1 MRTPLTLLATTAL
14 LALFAAGC
22 ASSGPQGFGFE
33 RKFGRGM
40 RNITEFARGGEISR
54 SMEQTALLDGPD
66 MAYTTGFIRGFNRSL
81 VRTGVG
87 VFEIV
92 TAPFPSYDPVFTDY
106 MSVHPV
112 YPDSYKPHLLADPTF
127 GPDSSLGFSGG
138 DVFPFSPG
146 SRFRIFD
153 N

>member
-1 MRTPLTLLATTAL
+1 MAVAGLV
-14 LALFAAGC
+14 LFATGC
-22 ASSGPQGFGFE
+22 ASTDQGFAFE
-33 RKFGRGM
+33 QKFGRGL
-40 RNITEFARGGEISR
+40 RNITELARGGEIRR

-87 VFEIV
+87 IYEMI
-92 TAPFPSYDPVFTDY
+92 TAPFPPYDPVFTDY
-106 MSVHPV
+106 MTVDPV

-127 GPDSSLGFSGG
+127 GPDASLGFAGG
-138 DVFPFSPG
+138 DVAPIFPG

>member
-1 MRTPLTLLATTAL
+1 MRNSFTLLASVAV
-14 LALFAAGC
+14 LAFFASGC
-22 ASSGPQGFGFE
+22 ATTDQGFAFE
-33 RKFGRGM
+33 QKFGRGL
-40 RNITEFARGGEISR
+40 RNITEFARGGEIRR
-54 SMEQTALLDGPD
+54 SMEQTALMDGPD
-66 MAYTTGFIRGFNRSL
+66 VGYTTGFIRGFNKTL

-87 VFEIV
+87 VYEMV
-92 TAPFPSYDPVFTDY
+92 TAPFPPYDPVFTDY
-106 MSVHPV
+106 LTINPV

-138 DVFPFSPG
+138 DVAPIFPG

>member
-1 MRTPLTLLATTAL
+1 MRNLLTLFAASAC
-14 LALFAAGC
+14 LALFSAGC
-22 ASSGPQGFGFE
+22 ASGPGGFAFE
-33 RKFGRGM
+33 QKFGRGM
-40 RNITEFARGGEISR
+40 RNFTEFARGGEIRR
-54 SMEQTALLDGPD
+54 SMEQTALLDSPD

-87 VFEIV
+87 VYEMV

-106 MSVHPV
+106 MTVDPV
-112 YPDSYKPHLLADPTF
+112 YPDSYTPHLLADPTF
-127 GPDSSLGFSGG
+127 GPDTALGFSGG
-138 DVFPFSPG
+138 DVAPMFPG